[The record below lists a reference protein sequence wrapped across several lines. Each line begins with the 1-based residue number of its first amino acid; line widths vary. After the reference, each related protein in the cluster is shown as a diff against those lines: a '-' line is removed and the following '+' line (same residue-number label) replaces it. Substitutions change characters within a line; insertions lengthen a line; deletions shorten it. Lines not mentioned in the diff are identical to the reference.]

1 MLKKSSFKSLIAAL
15 VFAVAVTAGY
25 AAYVG
30 QTVSAIQLFDV
41 YDQPMAIPNIGTKV
55 VTIMYTDPDVKDVND
70 PLSNAIKAKNFPA
83 AKYAAV
89 GIANCKVTWIPDAGI
104 RMKSKQKQQQFKD
117 STIMLDTNNTLSGAW
132 QLGDCNKAGVV
143 IIIGKDKKI
152 KYINYVKSED
162 ASRAA
167 INEVLPILEAAIKK

>member
-1 MLKKSSFKSLIAAL
+1 MLKKKSIKYLIASL
-15 VFAVAVTAGY
+15 VFAAAVTAGY

-30 QTVSAIQLFDV
+30 QVVSTVQLYDV
-41 YDQPMAIPNIGTKV
+41 YDKPMAIPHIGSKV

-70 PLSNAIKAKNFPA
+70 PLSDAIKAKNFPG

-104 RMKSKQKQQQFKD
+104 RAASKKKQQQFKD
-117 STIMLDTNNTLSGAW
+117 STIMLDTNKALATAW
-132 QLGDCNKAGVV
+132 QLGDCNGAGVV
-143 IIIGKDKKI
+143 IIVGKDKKI
-152 KYINYVKSED
+152 KYINYVKSAD

-167 INEVLPILEAAIKK
+167 ANEVLPIIEAEIKK